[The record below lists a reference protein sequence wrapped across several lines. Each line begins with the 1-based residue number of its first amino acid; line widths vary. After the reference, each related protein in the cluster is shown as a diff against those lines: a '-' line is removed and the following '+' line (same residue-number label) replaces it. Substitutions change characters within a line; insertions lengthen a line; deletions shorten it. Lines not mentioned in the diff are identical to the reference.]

1 MSDIKKILAQ
11 LEASLV
17 SLENEQSESV
27 IDAVTG
33 NEFRTQL
40 EAEKNKEL
48 CRFLKQN
55 SHQNPKNAEINKLT
69 VDFINFFEREIST
82 QRLRDFEAA
91 VDAEVSQQRRQS
103 EAFEL
108 LYSEIEK
115 MIDKPL
121 DFAEEAIAM
130 ENEALRLES
139 ALMEFISLPFID
151 TRENALNVIDAEFVV
166 FWPTQAP
173 QNQTP
178 LKIKKQETPHA
189 NQKSL
194 FIGIEDCAQKEFI
207 KTTSTQ
213 QNNKKSTV
221 EIHDWNSD
229 IPDWSVDIPS
239 HSVEEDDS
247 FDGYKSKILIVKKS
261 HPVVN
266 QKNNNQ
272 PGLAENLAVRSGR
285 KW

>member
-1 MSDIKKILAQ
+1 MSDIKKILSQ

-17 SLENEQSESV
+17 SLESEQSESIV
-27 IDAVTG
+27 DAVTG

-48 CRFLKQN
+48 CQFLEHN
-55 SHQNPKNAEINKLT
+55 SSQNPKNAKINKLT

-103 EAFEL
+103 KAFEL

-139 ALMEFISLPFID
+139 ALMEFISLPFND

-178 LKIKKQETPHA
+178 LKIKKQETPHS
-189 NQKSL
+189 NQTSL
-194 FIGIEDCAQKEFI
+194 FLEIEECAQKKLNETLHT
-207 KTTSTQ
+207 KE
-213 QNNKKSTV
+213 NNKKSA
-221 EIHDWNSD
+221 EDIRDWNAD
-229 IPDWSVDIPS
+229 IPDWSVDIPERN
-239 HSVEEDDS
+239 VEESDS
-247 FDGYKSKILIVKKS
+247 IDGYRSKILIVRQDKPMVP
-261 HPVVN
+261 H
-266 QKNNNQ
+266 KNNIQ
-272 PGLAENLAVRSGR
+272 SGR
-285 KW
+285 AEILAARSCRKW